1 MEVKVVKVVEEKA
14 VGEVEEK
21 AVGEVEDA
29 PAVRAALRRSA

>member
-1 MEVKVVKVVEEKA
+1 MEVKVVKV
-14 VGEVEEK
+14 VEEK